1 MKIYRSIDEPIGEFV
16 DMEHRWRASDKGLIW
31 CWERGRQKS
40 QESPD
45 LAIQAKNGEL
55 MILIWRGGVPL
66 GFKGKKRKGTLNY
79 LAQWQGL
86 AGKDLDIDTE
96 ASVTIICSKTG
107 VKVTFSN
114 DE

>member
-1 MKIYRSIDEPIGEFV
+1 MKIYRSINEPIRDFI
-16 DMEHRWRASDKGLIW
+16 DMEHRWRVSDHGLIF
-31 CWERGRQKS
+31 CWERGRQIS

-55 MILIWRGGVPL
+55 MILVWRGGVHP
-66 GFKGKKRKGTLNY
+66 GFKGNKKKGTLNY

-96 ASVTIICSKTG
+96 AAITIICSKT
-107 VKVTFSN
+107 
-114 DE
+114 